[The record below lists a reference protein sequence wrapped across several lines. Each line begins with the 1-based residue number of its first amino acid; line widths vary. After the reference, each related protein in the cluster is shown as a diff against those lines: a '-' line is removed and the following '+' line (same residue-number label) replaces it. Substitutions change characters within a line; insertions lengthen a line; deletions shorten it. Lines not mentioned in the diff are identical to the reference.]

1 MRNFHCGS
9 SSKRGPCLSIREP
22 DPYQPRDA
30 QVQPCEWPSDEFMI
44 EAGFKD
50 EFDALVRNVGLE
62 EFISDKCEQYVALTA
77 SFVRRFKFSAGREPS
92 VLFDLYDKS
101 YTMDLEDFSR
111 ICKIP
116 IWGNLNDPPKSS
128 VRDFCVGIT
137 VGETRDI
144 T

>member
-1 MRNFHCGS
+1 MFRRNFHGGS
-9 SSKRGPCLSIREP
+9 SSKRGPRLAIREP
-22 DPYQPRDA
+22 DPYQPREA

-50 EFDALVRNVGLE
+50 EFDTLVHNVGLE

-77 SFVRRFKFSAGREPS
+77 SFVRRFKFSVGRDTS

-101 YTMDLEDFSR
+101 YTMDLEDFNR

-116 IWGNLNDPPKSS
+116 VWGSLNDPPKSS
-128 VRDFCVGIT
+128 VRDFFSGIT
-137 VGETRDI
+137 VG
-144 T
+144 

>member
-1 MRNFHCGS
+1 MFRRNYHGGS
-9 SSKRGPCLSIREP
+9 SSKRGPRLAIREP
-22 DPYQPRDA
+22 DPYQPRNA

-50 EFDALVRNVGLE
+50 EFDALVRNIGLE

-77 SFVRRFKFSAGREPS
+77 SFVRRFKFSAGRETS

-101 YTMDLEDFSR
+101 YTVDFNR

-116 IWGNLNDPPKSS
+116 IWGSLNDPHKSL
-128 VRDFCVGIT
+128 VRDFCSGIT
-137 VGETRDI
+137 VGET
-144 T
+144 